1 MHMHTHVHA
10 CVQLGEFRHS
20 KGEFT
25 LRGLHGRADSSGG
38 QNKLDV
44 KQLLLVASVNAAG
57 RVDAGEKG
65 LVALDDSLSEAMA
78 RKLAEE
84 HEAKA
89 ARAAAKAAKAAAKCG
104 GLREEELQFVV
115 CLLGEHLAEEQ
126 ARHPPPPP
134 THLAEEQARPS
145 SCVAR
150 LASTL
155 PPPPLTHTPTHHTPT
170 HHRTPLG

>member
-126 ARHPPPPP
+126 AR
-134 THLAEEQARPS
+134 PS

>member
-126 ARHPPPPP
+126 ARHPPPP
-134 THLAEEQARPS
+134 THRP
-145 SCVAR
+145 
-150 LASTL
+150 
-155 PPPPLTHTPTHHTPT
+155 TPTGPLPTPPT
-170 HHRTPLG
+170 LSSMWLTTGRSCLATNRAEKRRLH